1 MAVQKSKVSR
11 ARRGARRAHN
21 ALKKEA
27 LSLDPVT
34 GEKHLRHHMTKDG
47 FFKGRKILDIKTKDD
62 STEDSPS
69 YLVSKK
75 TVLITGASR
84 GIGKAILESL
94 NNEYFI
100 VGTGTSES
108 SVQSILENINSMNI
122 DGNAFKL
129 DLGDRDSIKDL
140 TSLLDSKEIYPDIL
154 INNAGITRDNIML
167 RMKDDEWDNVIDVHL
182 NGQYLLIKSFIKKMV
197 KNRWGRIINI
207 SSTSAVLGNKGQANY
222 AAAKAGIEAMSRS
235 LARELGSRNI
245 NVNCVAPGF
254 IETDMTKEISDGN
267 EDFLASQI
275 PLGRLGKPNEIAE
288 VVNFLASDQANYITG
303 QTIHVNGGLYM

>member
-1 MAVQKSKVSR
+1 M
-11 ARRGARRAHN
+11 
-21 ALKKEA
+21 
-27 LSLDPVT
+27 
-34 GEKHLRHHMTKDG
+34 
-47 FFKGRKILDIKTKDD
+47 
-62 STEDSPS
+62 
-69 YLVSKK
+69 SKK

-84 GIGKAILESL
+84 GIGKAILESF
-94 NNEYFI
+94 NDDYFI

-108 SVQSILENINSMNI
+108 SVQSILENINSINTQG
-122 DGNAFKL
+122 DAFKL
-129 DLGDRDSIKDL
+129 DLGDRDSIKEL
-140 TSLLDSKEIYPDIL
+140 TSLLDSKEIHPDIL

-167 RMKDDEWDNVIDVHL
+167 RMHEDEWDNVIDVHL

-254 IETDMTKEISDGN
+254 IETDMTKEISEGN
-267 EDFLASQI
+267 EDLLASQI

-288 VVNFLASDQANYITG
+288 VVHFLASDQANYITG
-303 QTIHVNGGLYM
+303 QTLHVNGGLYM

>member
-1 MAVQKSKVSR
+1 
-11 ARRGARRAHN
+11 
-21 ALKKEA
+21 
-27 LSLDPVT
+27 
-34 GEKHLRHHMTKDG
+34 
-47 FFKGRKILDIKTKDD
+47 
-62 STEDSPS
+62 
-69 YLVSKK
+69 VSKK

-84 GIGKAILESL
+84 GIGKAILESF

-122 DGNAFKL
+122 QGNSFKL
-129 DLGDRDSIKDL
+129 DLGDRESIKEL
-140 TSLLDSKEIYPDIL
+140 TSILNSKEIYPDIL

-167 RMKDDEWDNVIDVHL
+167 RMQEDEWDNVIDVHL

-254 IETDMTKEISDGN
+254 VETDMTKEISSGN
-267 EDFLASQI
+267 EDFFASQI

>member
-1 MAVQKSKVSR
+1 M
-11 ARRGARRAHN
+11 
-21 ALKKEA
+21 
-27 LSLDPVT
+27 
-34 GEKHLRHHMTKDG
+34 
-47 FFKGRKILDIKTKDD
+47 
-62 STEDSPS
+62 
-69 YLVSKK
+69 SKK

-84 GIGKAILESL
+84 GIGKAILESF
-94 NNEYFI
+94 NEDYFI

-108 SVQSILENINSMNI
+108 SVQSILENINSINTQG
-122 DGNAFKL
+122 DAFKL
-129 DLGDRDSIKDL
+129 DLGDRDSIKEL
-140 TSLLDSKEIYPDIL
+140 TSLLDSKEIHPDIL

-167 RMKDDEWDNVIDVHL
+167 RMHEDEWDNVIDVHL

-254 IETDMTKEISDGN
+254 IETDMTKEISEGN
-267 EDFLASQI
+267 EDLLASQI

-288 VVNFLASDQANYITG
+288 VVHFLASEKANYITG
-303 QTIHVNGGLYM
+303 QTLHVNGGLYM

>member
-1 MAVQKSKVSR
+1 M
-11 ARRGARRAHN
+11 
-21 ALKKEA
+21 
-27 LSLDPVT
+27 
-34 GEKHLRHHMTKDG
+34 
-47 FFKGRKILDIKTKDD
+47 
-62 STEDSPS
+62 
-69 YLVSKK
+69 SKK

-94 NNEYFI
+94 NKEYFI
-100 VGTGTSES
+100 IGTGTSES
-108 SVQSILENINSMNI
+108 SVQTILENINSMNI
-122 DGNAFKL
+122 EGDSYKL
-129 DLGDRDSIKDL
+129 DLGNRDSINEL
-140 TSLLDSKEIYPDIL
+140 TSSLDSKEIYPDVL

-167 RMKDDEWDNVIDVHL
+167 RMKDDEWDDVIDVHL

-235 LARELGSRNI
+235 LARELGPRNI

-254 IETDMTKEISDGN
+254 VETDMTKEISEGN

-288 VVNFLASDQANYITG
+288 VVNFLVSDKANYITG

>member
-1 MAVQKSKVSR
+1 
-11 ARRGARRAHN
+11 
-21 ALKKEA
+21 
-27 LSLDPVT
+27 
-34 GEKHLRHHMTKDG
+34 
-47 FFKGRKILDIKTKDD
+47 
-62 STEDSPS
+62 
-69 YLVSKK
+69 
-75 TVLITGASR
+75 
-84 GIGKAILESL
+84 
-94 NNEYFI
+94 
-100 VGTGTSES
+100 
-108 SVQSILENINSMNI
+108 
-122 DGNAFKL
+122 
-129 DLGDRDSIKDL
+129 
-140 TSLLDSKEIYPDIL
+140 
-154 INNAGITRDNIML
+154 ML

-275 PLGRLGKPNEIAE
+275 PLGR
-288 VVNFLASDQANYITG
+288 
-303 QTIHVNGGLYM
+303 

>member
-1 MAVQKSKVSR
+1 
-11 ARRGARRAHN
+11 
-21 ALKKEA
+21 
-27 LSLDPVT
+27 
-34 GEKHLRHHMTKDG
+34 
-47 FFKGRKILDIKTKDD
+47 
-62 STEDSPS
+62 
-69 YLVSKK
+69 VSKK

-84 GIGKAILESL
+84 GIGKAILESF

-108 SVQSILENINSMNI
+108 SVQSILKNINSMNVEG
-122 DGNAFKL
+122 DSFKL
-129 DLGDRDSIKDL
+129 DLGDRDSIKEL
-140 TSLLDSKEIYPDIL
+140 TSSLASKEISPDIL

-167 RMKDDEWDNVIDVHL
+167 RMQEDEWDNVIDVHL
-182 NGQYLLIKSFIKKMV
+182 NGQYLLIKSFIKKMI
-197 KNRWGRIINI
+197 KKRWGRIINI
-207 SSTSAVLGNKGQANY
+207 SSTSAALGNKGQANY
-222 AAAKAGIEAMSRS
+222 SAAKAGIEAMSRS

-254 IETDMTKEISDGN
+254 IETDMTKEISEGN
-267 EDFLASQI
+267 EDFLSSQI

>member
-1 MAVQKSKVSR
+1 M
-11 ARRGARRAHN
+11 
-21 ALKKEA
+21 
-27 LSLDPVT
+27 
-34 GEKHLRHHMTKDG
+34 
-47 FFKGRKILDIKTKDD
+47 
-62 STEDSPS
+62 
-69 YLVSKK
+69 SKK
-75 TVLITGASR
+75 SVLITGASR
-84 GIGKAILESL
+84 GIGKAILESF
-94 NNEYFI
+94 NKEYFL
-100 VGTGTSES
+100 VGTGTSDS
-108 SVQSILENINSMNI
+108 SVESILKNIKSL
-122 DGNAFKL
+122 GLEGAAFKL
-129 DLGDRDSIKDL
+129 DLGNRDSIKEL
-140 TSLLDSKEIYPDIL
+140 TSSLEEKKIYPDIL

-167 RMKDDEWDNVIDVHL
+167 RMQEDEWDNVINVHL

-254 IETDMTKEISDGN
+254 IETDMTKEISEGN

>member
-1 MAVQKSKVSR
+1 M
-11 ARRGARRAHN
+11 
-21 ALKKEA
+21 
-27 LSLDPVT
+27 
-34 GEKHLRHHMTKDG
+34 
-47 FFKGRKILDIKTKDD
+47 
-62 STEDSPS
+62 
-69 YLVSKK
+69 SKK

-84 GIGKAILESL
+84 GIGKAILESF
-94 NNEYFI
+94 NEDYFI

-108 SVQSILENINSMNI
+108 SVQSILENINSINTQG
-122 DGNAFKL
+122 DAFKL
-129 DLGDRDSIKDL
+129 DLGDRDSIKEL
-140 TSLLDSKEIYPDIL
+140 TSLLDSKEIHPDIL

-167 RMKDDEWDNVIDVHL
+167 RMHEDEWDNVIDVHL

-254 IETDMTKEISDGN
+254 IETDMTKEISEGN
-267 EDFLASQI
+267 EDLLASQI
-275 PLGRLGKPNEIAE
+275 PRGRLGKPNEIAE
-288 VVNFLASDQANYITG
+288 LVHFLPSDQANYITG
-303 QTIHVNGGLYM
+303 QTLHVNGGLYM

>member
-1 MAVQKSKVSR
+1 M
-11 ARRGARRAHN
+11 
-21 ALKKEA
+21 
-27 LSLDPVT
+27 
-34 GEKHLRHHMTKDG
+34 
-47 FFKGRKILDIKTKDD
+47 
-62 STEDSPS
+62 
-69 YLVSKK
+69 SKK

-84 GIGKAILESL
+84 GIGKAILESF
-94 NNEYFI
+94 NNDYFI

-122 DGNAFKL
+122 EGDSFKL
-129 DLGDRDSIKDL
+129 DLGNRDSIKEL

-167 RMKDDEWDNVIDVHL
+167 RMQEDEWDNVIDVHL
-182 NGQYLLIKSFIKKMV
+182 NGQYLLIKSFIKRMV

-254 IETDMTKEISDGN
+254 IETDMTKEISEGN
-267 EDFLASQI
+267 EDFLSSQI

-303 QTIHVNGGLYM
+303 QTLHVNGGLYM

>member
-1 MAVQKSKVSR
+1 M
-11 ARRGARRAHN
+11 
-21 ALKKEA
+21 
-27 LSLDPVT
+27 
-34 GEKHLRHHMTKDG
+34 
-47 FFKGRKILDIKTKDD
+47 
-62 STEDSPS
+62 
-69 YLVSKK
+69 SKK

-84 GIGKAILESL
+84 GIGKAILQSFS
-94 NNEYFI
+94 NDFFV
-100 VGTGTSES
+100 VGTGTSKK
-108 SVQSILENINSMNI
+108 SVQSILENINSLNLE
-122 DGNAFKL
+122 GNSFKL
-129 DLGDRDSIKDL
+129 DLGDRTSIKEL

-167 RMKDDEWDNVIDVHL
+167 RMKEDEWDNVIDVHL

-254 IETDMTKEISDGN
+254 IETDMTKEISEGN
-267 EDFLASQI
+267 EDFLSSQI

-288 VVNFLASDQANYITG
+288 VVSFLASEQANYITG

>member
-1 MAVQKSKVSR
+1 M
-11 ARRGARRAHN
+11 
-21 ALKKEA
+21 
-27 LSLDPVT
+27 
-34 GEKHLRHHMTKDG
+34 
-47 FFKGRKILDIKTKDD
+47 
-62 STEDSPS
+62 
-69 YLVSKK
+69 SKK

-84 GIGKAILESL
+84 GIGKAILESF
-94 NNEYFI
+94 NNDYFI

-108 SVQSILENINSMNI
+108 SVQGILENINSMNI
-122 DGNAFKL
+122 EGDSFKL
-129 DLGDRDSIKDL
+129 DLGNRDSIKEL
-140 TSLLDSKEIYPDIL
+140 TSLLDSKEIHPDIL

-167 RMKDDEWDNVIDVHL
+167 RMQEDEWDNVIDVHL

-254 IETDMTKEISDGN
+254 IETDMTKEISNGN

>member
-1 MAVQKSKVSR
+1 M
-11 ARRGARRAHN
+11 
-21 ALKKEA
+21 
-27 LSLDPVT
+27 
-34 GEKHLRHHMTKDG
+34 
-47 FFKGRKILDIKTKDD
+47 
-62 STEDSPS
+62 
-69 YLVSKK
+69 SKK

-84 GIGKAILESL
+84 GIGKAILESF

-122 DGNAFKL
+122 EGNSFKL
-129 DLGDRDSIKDL
+129 DLGDRDSIKEL
-140 TSLLDSKEIYPDIL
+140 ISLLDSKEIYPDIL

-167 RMKDDEWDNVIDVHL
+167 RMQEDEWDNVIDVHL

-254 IETDMTKEISDGN
+254 IETDMTKEISAGN

-288 VVNFLASDQANYITG
+288 VVNFLASDEANYITG

>member
-1 MAVQKSKVSR
+1 
-11 ARRGARRAHN
+11 
-21 ALKKEA
+21 
-27 LSLDPVT
+27 
-34 GEKHLRHHMTKDG
+34 
-47 FFKGRKILDIKTKDD
+47 
-62 STEDSPS
+62 
-69 YLVSKK
+69 VSKK

-84 GIGKAILESL
+84 GIGKAILESF
-94 NNEYFI
+94 NNEYFVI
-100 VGTGTSES
+100 GTGTSES
-108 SVQSILENINSMNI
+108 SVQSILENLKSMNI
-122 DGNAFKL
+122 EGESFKL
-129 DLGDRDSIKDL
+129 DLGDRDSIKEL

-288 VVNFLASDQANYITG
+288 VVNFLTSEQANYITG
-303 QTIHVNGGLYM
+303 QIIHVTGGLYM

>member
-1 MAVQKSKVSR
+1 M
-11 ARRGARRAHN
+11 
-21 ALKKEA
+21 
-27 LSLDPVT
+27 
-34 GEKHLRHHMTKDG
+34 
-47 FFKGRKILDIKTKDD
+47 
-62 STEDSPS
+62 
-69 YLVSKK
+69 SKK

-84 GIGKAILESL
+84 GIGKAILESF
-94 NNEYFI
+94 NDDYFI

-108 SVQSILENINSMNI
+108 SVQSILENINSMNLEG
-122 DGNAFKL
+122 DSFKL
-129 DLGDRDSIKDL
+129 DLGDRDSIKEL
-140 TSLLDSKEIYPDIL
+140 TSLLDSKEIHPDIL

-167 RMKDDEWDNVIDVHL
+167 RMQEVEWDNVIDVHL

-197 KNRWGRIINI
+197 KNKWGRIINI

-254 IETDMTKEISDGN
+254 IETDMTKEISEGN
-267 EDFLASQI
+267 EDFLSSQI

-288 VVNFLASDQANYITG
+288 VVNFLASDQSNYITG

>member
-1 MAVQKSKVSR
+1 M
-11 ARRGARRAHN
+11 
-21 ALKKEA
+21 
-27 LSLDPVT
+27 
-34 GEKHLRHHMTKDG
+34 
-47 FFKGRKILDIKTKDD
+47 
-62 STEDSPS
+62 
-69 YLVSKK
+69 SKK

-84 GIGKAILESL
+84 GIGKAILESF
-94 NNEYFI
+94 NNDYFI

-108 SVQSILENINSMNI
+108 SVQGILENINSMNI
-122 DGNAFKL
+122 EGDSFKL
-129 DLGDRDSIKDL
+129 DLGNRDSIKEL
-140 TSLLDSKEIYPDIL
+140 TSLLDSKEIHPDIL

-167 RMKDDEWDNVIDVHL
+167 RMQEDEWDNVIDVHL

>member
-1 MAVQKSKVSR
+1 
-11 ARRGARRAHN
+11 
-21 ALKKEA
+21 
-27 LSLDPVT
+27 
-34 GEKHLRHHMTKDG
+34 
-47 FFKGRKILDIKTKDD
+47 
-62 STEDSPS
+62 
-69 YLVSKK
+69 VSKK

-84 GIGKAILESL
+84 GIGKAILESF

-122 DGNAFKL
+122 EGDSFEL
-129 DLGDRDSIKDL
+129 DLNDRDSIKEL
-140 TSLLDSKEIYPDIL
+140 TSLLDSKEIHPDIL

-167 RMKDDEWDNVIDVHL
+167 RMKEDEWDNVIDVHL

-207 SSTSAVLGNKGQANY
+207 SSTSAALGNRGQANY

-254 IETDMTKEISDGN
+254 IETDMTKEISEGN
-267 EDFLASQI
+267 EDFLISQI
-275 PLGRLGKPNEIAE
+275 PLGRLGKPSEIAE
-288 VVNFLASDQANYITG
+288 VVHFLVSDQANYITG
-303 QTIHVNGGLYM
+303 QTLHVNGGLYM

>member
-1 MAVQKSKVSR
+1 M
-11 ARRGARRAHN
+11 
-21 ALKKEA
+21 
-27 LSLDPVT
+27 
-34 GEKHLRHHMTKDG
+34 
-47 FFKGRKILDIKTKDD
+47 
-62 STEDSPS
+62 
-69 YLVSKK
+69 SKK
-75 TVLITGASR
+75 TILITGASR
-84 GIGKAILESL
+84 GIGKAILESFD
-94 NNEYFI
+94 NDYFI

-108 SVQSILENINSMNI
+108 SVKSILENIKSLNL
-122 DGNAFKL
+122 DGDSFKL
-129 DLGDRDSIKDL
+129 DLGDRTSIKEL
-140 TSLLDSKEIYPDIL
+140 TSLLESNKIFPDIL

-167 RMKDDEWDNVIDVHL
+167 RMQEDEWDNVIDVHL

-254 IETDMTKEISDGN
+254 IETDMTKEISQGN
-267 EDFLASQI
+267 EEFLASQI

-288 VVNFLASDQANYITG
+288 VVNFLASEKANYITG
-303 QTIHVNGGLYM
+303 QTLHVNGGLYM

>member
-1 MAVQKSKVSR
+1 M
-11 ARRGARRAHN
+11 
-21 ALKKEA
+21 
-27 LSLDPVT
+27 
-34 GEKHLRHHMTKDG
+34 
-47 FFKGRKILDIKTKDD
+47 
-62 STEDSPS
+62 
-69 YLVSKK
+69 SKK

-84 GIGKAILESL
+84 GIGRAILQSFS
-94 NNEYFI
+94 NDYFI
-100 VGTGTSES
+100 VGTGTSEK
-108 SVQSILENINSMNI
+108 SVQSILENINSLNLE
-122 DGNAFKL
+122 GNSFKL
-129 DLGDRDSIKDL
+129 DLGDRTSIKEL

-167 RMKDDEWDNVIDVHL
+167 RMKEEEWDNVIDVHL

-235 LARELGSRNI
+235 LARELGPRNI

-254 IETDMTKEISDGN
+254 IETDMTKEITEGN
-267 EDFLASQI
+267 EDFLSSQI
-275 PLGRLGKPNEIAE
+275 PLGRLGSPNEIAE
-288 VVNFLASDQANYITG
+288 VVSFLASEQANYITG

>member
-1 MAVQKSKVSR
+1 
-11 ARRGARRAHN
+11 
-21 ALKKEA
+21 
-27 LSLDPVT
+27 
-34 GEKHLRHHMTKDG
+34 
-47 FFKGRKILDIKTKDD
+47 
-62 STEDSPS
+62 
-69 YLVSKK
+69 VSKK

-84 GIGKAILESL
+84 GIGKAILESF

-100 VGTGTSES
+100 IGTGTSES
-108 SVQSILENINSMNI
+108 SVQSILENLKSMNI
-122 DGNAFKL
+122 EGESFKL
-129 DLGDRDSIKDL
+129 DLGDRDSIKEL

-288 VVNFLASDQANYITG
+288 VVNFLTSEQANYITG
-303 QTIHVNGGLYM
+303 QIIHVNGGLYM

>member
-1 MAVQKSKVSR
+1 M
-11 ARRGARRAHN
+11 
-21 ALKKEA
+21 
-27 LSLDPVT
+27 
-34 GEKHLRHHMTKDG
+34 
-47 FFKGRKILDIKTKDD
+47 
-62 STEDSPS
+62 
-69 YLVSKK
+69 SKK

-84 GIGKAILESL
+84 GIGKAILESF
-94 NNEYFI
+94 NDDYFI

-108 SVQSILENINSMNI
+108 SIKSILDNIKYLDFNG
-122 DGNAFKL
+122 DAFKL
-129 DLGDRDSIKDL
+129 DLGDRNSIKEL
-140 TSLLDSKEIYPDIL
+140 ITSLESKQIYPDIL

-167 RMKDDEWDNVIDVHL
+167 RMQEDEWDNVIDVHL

-245 NVNCVAPGF
+245 NVNCIAPGF
-254 IETDMTKEISDGN
+254 IETDMTKEISEGN
-267 EDFLASQI
+267 EDLLASQI
-275 PLGRLGKPNEIAE
+275 PLGRLGKPDEIAE
-288 VVNFLASDQANYITG
+288 VVGFLASDQANYITG